1 MTPPPALADEP
12 RLVNR
17 MIMNHFKFRDPGGE
31 GLDGIE
37 RQGLN
42 PVMNA
47 FLEYVDG
54 HRARKFGPQPLH
66 SGERLQGFRGLYVE
80 APAEIETWRATNSTT
95 ESDNAA
101 KPRGNRP

>member
-31 GLDGIE
+31 GFDGIE

-54 HRARKFGPQPLH
+54 HRARKFGLSLYTPENP
-66 SGERLQGFRGLYVE
+66 SRGFAACTSRLLMKLADFR
-80 APAEIETWRATNSTT
+80 STPVT
-95 ESDNAA
+95 PS
-101 KPRGNRP
+101 